1 MATANDTGGSHRGW
15 LAGLMLA
22 GAAVWLAGCETLF
35 DSPPSPETLRQETL
49 ARKMSDFV
57 SGGEQTAGAM
67 PPGLKEVGIDP
78 RDALDSPAG
87 AMNSAAD
94 KLTGMAVDSAASAA
108 KKSATGLAASA
119 NAAAAASSAAAPQA
133 ETPPVG
139 REIPVLTFERAE
151 ADMPHLVVRSLD
163 DAVFRVDGKKMELG
177 GMTRAG
183 RIGLIAPG
191 RHVLRIECPRD
202 PPFSA
207 DFYLKKNERI
217 VVRGS
222 CSPPPASNSRR

>member
-1 MATANDTGGSHRGW
+1 MATANGMGGSHRGW
-15 LAGLMLA
+15 LASAMLA

-35 DSPPSPETLRQETL
+35 DAPPSPETLRQESM

-78 RDALDSPAG
+78 RDAPDSPAG

-94 KLTGMAVDSAASAA
+94 KLTGRAADSAAGAA
-108 KKSATGLAASA
+108 RKGVAGLAASA
-119 NAAAAASSAAAPQA
+119 NAAAAASDAESAPQT
-133 ETPPVG
+133 ETPVG

-191 RHVLRIECPRD
+191 RHVLSIECPRD

-222 CSPPPASNSRR
+222 CSPPPASNSGR